1 MYSLRPVVVDLTE
14 ADFSI
19 YHHVEIVTFFTLKGD
34 YWYPNCCKE
43 ICNRDACVIIG
54 LEWFRNFCQTGEV
67 M

>member
-34 YWYPNCCKE
+34 YGILIVVKKF
-43 ICNRDACVIIG
+43 VIEM
-54 LEWFRNFCQTGEV
+54 LV
-67 M
+67 